1 MKQTY
6 CFIHTIPFPPPPSQ
20 KALLMKIP
28 NKVKSLQSIAAEW
41 HNGQGSALYAFCSSG
56 TIQPGLSKE
65 ISECF
70 SRAQIKELHDLQ
82 RLYVATALP
91 ITRETITDA
100 NEFWHRYMRNADNSP
115 VRCRKTGKTHLWKT
129 RPTDYRIPV
138 KCGLKESFYIT
149 PEIAINWCI
158 AP

>member
-1 MKQTY
+1 MKT
-6 CFIHTIPFPPPPSQ
+6 
-20 KALLMKIP
+20 P
-28 NKVKSLQSIAAEW
+28 NKPKSLQSIAAEW
-41 HNGQGSALYAFCSSG
+41 HNGQGSALYTFCSSG
-56 TIQPGLSKE
+56 TIQPSLSKE

-91 ITRETITDA
+91 ITRETVADA
-100 NEFWHRYMRNADNSP
+100 NEFWHRYMRYADNSP
-115 VRCRKTGKTHLWKT
+115 VRCRRTGKT

-138 KCGLKESFYIT
+138 KCGLKECFYIT
-149 PEIAINWCI
+149 PETAINWCI